1 MPRGDRTGPMGQGPM
16 TGRGMGYCAGYDV
29 PGFLN
34 RPWGWGGFGGRGRGF
49 YGGGFGGG
57 GFGRGWRHRYF
68 ATGVPGWMAGGY
80 PSYGPPAMSPENE
93 LKALQDEAAF
103 LEKSLE
109 EVRKRLTELEAKEK

>member
-34 RPWGWGGFGGRGRGF
+34 RPWGYGGFRGGGR
-49 YGGGFGGG
+49 GG
-57 GFGRGWRHRYF
+57 GFGRGWRHRFY

-80 PSYGPPAMSPENE
+80 PYYGPPVQSPENE
-93 LKALQDEAAF
+93 LKALKEEAAF

-109 EVRKRLTELEAKEK
+109 EVRKRLSELEAKGK

>member
-1 MPRGDRTGPMGQGPM
+1 M

-34 RPWGWGGFGGRGRGF
+34 RPWGWGGYGGR
-49 YGGGFGGG
+49 
-57 GFGRGWRHRYF
+57 GFGRGWRHRYY

-80 PSYGPPAMSPENE
+80 PNYGPPAASPENE
-93 LKALQDEAAF
+93 LKALEEEAAF

-109 EVRKRLTELEAKEK
+109 EGRKRLSELEAKEK